1 MKSAYCLVS
10 KTKLETALVRLAQ
23 ERVFLDV
30 ANLVISSIRA
40 DQKTNWVQN
49 FTNPA
54 DFVSREAAVEQLI
67 SQEAFVR
74 RREQASEMLSQGE
87 LTERFDKRL
96 ALMTGGQETLTY
108 GTGRWI
114 EMISGKKVLPQ
125 LLNSGG
131 FKVKDA
137 NGQRLTSE
145 EMEKE
150 IVKELAVKNVDS
162 RPRDLGTLQ
171 QLIQNRVT
179 ST

>member
-1 MKSAYCLVS
+1 
-10 KTKLETALVRLAQ
+10 LVRLAQ

>member
-1 MKSAYCLVS
+1 
-10 KTKLETALVRLAQ
+10 
-23 ERVFLDV
+23 
-30 ANLVISSIRA
+30 
-40 DQKTNWVQN
+40 
-49 FTNPA
+49 
-54 DFVSREAAVEQLI
+54 
-67 SQEAFVR
+67 
-74 RREQASEMLSQGE
+74 MLSQGE